1 MIDEETLCLETFA
14 LYQEHGVKFTM
25 GDLAARLG
33 ISKKTLSEQ
42 VHSKD
47 ELVSHVTEHY
57 FVAVARDQVALRAND
72 TIPPLQKV
80 EQILCVVPQLPFRNY
95 RIRELRRAFP
105 DAYLRMTR
113 WLQSGWE
120 RTFEVMDEAIAAGTM
135 EPFDKE
141 FFVKMYAFVIEGLIT
156 EREQWPTEEFAREQ
170 RRAVRMLLCGICS
183 DRGRETLTNS
193 ENASSNFK
201 L

>member
-1 MIDEETLCLETFA
+1 MIDEETLCLETFV

-25 GDLAARLG
+25 GELAERLG
-33 ISKKTLSEQ
+33 ISKKTLYEQ

-47 ELVSHVTEHY
+47 ELASRVTEHY
-57 FVAVARDQVALRAND
+57 FVAVARDQVDLRAD
-72 TIPPLQKV
+72 STIPPLQKA

-95 RIRELRRAFP
+95 RIRELRRSFP
-105 DAYLRMTR
+105 EAYLRMTR

-120 RTFEVMDEAIAAGTM
+120 RTFEVMDEAIAQGEI
-135 EPFDKE
+135 EPFDKD
-141 FFVKMYAFVIEGLIT
+141 FFAKMYAFAIEGLLT
-156 EREQWPTEEFAREQ
+156 EREQWSAEEFIREQ
-170 RRAVRMLLCGICS
+170 KRAVRMLLCGICS
-183 DRGRETLTNS
+183 DRGRKSLTNS